1 MIGMRKLGMAECGKH
16 SDKAFCK
23 VILDQDQEP
32 KLSSH
37 SVRRVSAIEDFA
49 PPPPKHKKR
58 GGGNKKCI
66 QSKSHRM
73 HRILDYRILFCK
85 CVRPAGQ
92 GRSASFELLAEEFS
106 CPGLIA

>member
-16 SDKAFCK
+16 SHKAFRK

-49 PPPPKHKKR
+49 PKKKQKARRWEQEMHPKQ
-58 GGGNKKCI
+58 I
-66 QSKSHRM
+66 T
-73 HRILDYRILFCK
+73 
-85 CVRPAGQ
+85 
-92 GRSASFELLAEEFS
+92 
-106 CPGLIA
+106 

>member
-49 PPPPKHKKR
+49 PPPPKTQKAGR
-58 GGGNKKCI
+58 WE
-66 QSKSHRM
+66 QEM
-73 HRILDYRILFCK
+73 HPKQIT
-85 CVRPAGQ
+85 
-92 GRSASFELLAEEFS
+92 
-106 CPGLIA
+106 

>member
-49 PPPPKHKKR
+49 PPPQNTKSGEVGTRNASKANHIE
-58 GGGNKKCI
+58 CI
-66 QSKSHRM
+66 EYWTIESCSVNVYGPPDRAAP
-73 HRILDYRILFCK
+73 
-85 CVRPAGQ
+85 PA
-92 GRSASFELLAEEFS
+92 SN
-106 CPGLIA
+106 C